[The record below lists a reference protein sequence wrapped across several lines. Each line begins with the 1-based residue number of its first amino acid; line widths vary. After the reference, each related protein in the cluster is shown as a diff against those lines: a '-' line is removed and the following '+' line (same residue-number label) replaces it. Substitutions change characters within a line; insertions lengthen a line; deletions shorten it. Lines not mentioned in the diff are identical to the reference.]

1 MTFKEWLSQE
11 DRLDDPVLE
20 GMLALHRLVVEFFEA
35 NGGPITLEPG
45 QRDFP
50 LHYPGRHLDKHLPA
64 VPGGGPRIIRGP
76 ESNFLVPLDSLER
89 IQGMNGQDVPK
100 LLSHFVRDQPYIA
113 AFAQASPENMASAII
128 FVLLTIR
135 ADFMQVMQ
143 TFPLLMSV
151 LMTHFQDKPMAPGEL
166 EAKLTE
172 MMAKQ
177 AAGSHPNLR
186 VTSKTGKVY
195 RRGYGVGGQIFGF
208 KYDGVTDVWN
218 RREAIYGSVMNLVS
232 RKDTIAV
239 FEYLLANVKGLAQAK
254 AGFCVQLIFG
264 EMGCIDM
271 HNVNLYSQYYL
282 NRGQPRSKSNV
293 FQPDH
298 LNGLYMR
305 SPASKRDLDVYNAL
319 DPRKF
324 SSKPV
329 LPGPRPTGVVD
340 ARQMRTWGNRTERFK
355 AGVKAYVDVLK
366 ALEKDGFNTI
376 KLWDVWVSYVANN
389 YVKSSPRKDGEG
401 DSEDGGSRY
410 ARDGILSGNPLD
422 PANDPADARIMRTTS
437 PIPDRNTLLTQP
449 RNIRWVKDPATGF
462 MKPVKKDNGDTNPLD
477 TFSVSGMDKE
487 PSAGAASL
495 AHGATWWWRDSRYWW
510 DLIRQAQGHRA
521 KDGIRYASD
530 DWAGPVSDVA
540 RPLAYLATEPEI
552 LDNLFPDPAERR
564 RFKKDLDDVLKRHE
578 FWAKKDYKPSK
589 ASKVY

>member
-1 MTFKEWLSQE
+1 MTFKEWLE
-11 DRLDDPVLE
+11 EAGWIDDPVLK

-35 NGGPITLEPG
+35 NGGPITLEPS

-50 LHYPGRHLDKHLPA
+50 LRFPGRHLDKALPA
-64 VPGGGPRIIRGP
+64 PQADGPRIIRGP
-76 ESNFLVPLDSLER
+76 DQNYLVPLDSLER
-89 IQGMNGQDVPK
+89 IQGMNAQDVPK
-100 LLSHFVRDQPYIA
+100 MLSHFVRDQPYIA

-151 LMTHFQDKPMAPGEL
+151 LMTHFKDRPMAPGEL

-172 MMAKQ
+172 MMARQ

-186 VTSKTGKVY
+186 VTSKAGKVY
-195 RRGYGVGGQIFGF
+195 RQGYGVGGQIFGF

-218 RREAIYGSVMNLVS
+218 RREAIYGSVTNLVAK
-232 RKDTIAV
+232 KDTIAV

-282 NRGQPRSKSNV
+282 DRGQPRSKNNV

-305 SPASKRDLDVYNAL
+305 SPTSKRDLDLYNAL

-324 SSKPV
+324 STKPG
-329 LPGPRPTGVVD
+329 LPGPRPSGVVD

-355 AGVKAYVDVLK
+355 GSVKAYMDVLK

-389 YVKSSPRKDGEG
+389 YVKSSPKKDVGG
-401 DSEDGGSRY
+401 DEDGGSRY
-410 ARDGILSGNPLD
+410 ARDGLLAGNPLD
-422 PANDPADARIMRTTS
+422 PANDPTDARIMRTKG
-437 PIPDRNTLLTQP
+437 PIPDRNTLLTQS
-449 RNIRWVKDPATGF
+449 RSIRWVTDPQAGV
-462 MKPVKKDNGDTNPLD
+462 MKPIKKDNDESNPLD
-477 TFSVSGMDKE
+477 TFSVDGMDKE

-495 AHGATWWWRDSRYWW
+495 AHGATWWWRTPGYWW

-521 KDGIRYASD
+521 KDGIRYSSD
-530 DWAGPVSDVA
+530 DWAGPISDVA
-540 RPLAYLATEPEI
+540 KPLAYLATEPEM
-552 LDNLFPDPAERR
+552 LDNLFPDRDERR
-564 RFKKDLDDVLKRHE
+564 RFKRELDDVLKRHE
-578 FWAKKDYKPSK
+578 FWKKKDYKPSK
-589 ASKVY
+589 ASKVK